1 MTPIGKRREEP
12 LTAAAASEAEG
23 DGRRHSSRQTLVVF
37 LLALGFASIC
47 FGLYS
52 LIQAFDVFHSSMAFK
67 VWFGRALVALAI
79 GVIAL
84 HVGGRRA
91 EAL

>member
-1 MTPIGKRREEP
+1 MTPIGKRRHEPSATAKAREEVN
-12 LTAAAASEAEG
+12 
-23 DGRRHSSRQTLVVF
+23 DVRRRSAREMLVVF
-37 LLALGFASIC
+37 LLALGIASIC

-52 LIQAFDVFHSSMAFK
+52 LIQAFDVFDRPTPFK
-67 VWFGRALVALAI
+67 IWFSRALVAIAI

-84 HVGGRRA
+84 HTGGKRA